1 MVTRREVESREPLS
15 PVFGCLFVR
24 VSAPVSRCRC
34 RRCMEY
40 ERDNAC
46 VTVSREVLPLRC
58 LTCIC
63 EGVWFSGVDISCR
76 VQVECSSIER
86 RETSMC
92 TVLRSSVRFQL
103 RCFYHGVGSPRF
115 SRFKFQIQL
124 IPNARLTTHNT
135 FGSEGEASHAI
146 LFYSKITSA
155 SSSSTSSVSD
165 ASPYRYRASF
175 GSERR
180 GLVDFGECLPRPHS
194 PGREACAEPQPS
206 WWRGLGRVISSIAM
220 DLRLLLPV
228 LRALL
233 PSK

>member
-1 MVTRREVESREPLS
+1 MPSPNGMQQHRETRDEHVHCTTLERA
-15 PVFGCLFVR
+15 
-24 VSAPVSRCRC
+24 VSAPVFLSWCRK
-34 RRCMEY
+34 
-40 ERDNAC
+40 
-46 VTVSREVLPLRC
+46 SP
-58 LTCIC
+58 
-63 EGVWFSGVDISCR
+63 
-76 VQVECSSIER
+76 
-86 RETSMC
+86 
-92 TVLRSSVRFQL
+92 FQ
-103 RCFYHGVGSPRF
+103 S
-115 SRFKFQIQL
+115 FQI
-124 IPNARLTTHNT
+124 PNSINSKCPAHNT
-135 FGSEGEASHAI
+135 QHSEGEASHAI

-165 ASPYRYRASF
+165 ASPYRYRSSF